1 MTQASADIEAG
12 KKTVTVSVDLR
23 KVSRVGAKPPL
34 LDYLVSLWDY
44 RHFMAYDAKAR
55 VQTGNSRDRL
65 GSAWLLLDPLLNGL
79 AYFAI
84 FGLLL
89 GAGRGIENFIG
100 YLIIGIFLFQ
110 MSSRAILNGAKVI
123 RTNRNVIQAFSF
135 PRATLAVAVNIRE
148 LLANIPV
155 LIMMFL
161 LVIILAPTEEIT
173 WRWLLVLPAVLLQVL
188 FNLGAGLILAP
199 MVAKVNDLVHV
210 LSFGM
215 RFWMFTSCVMFSIE
229 RYNSVPWL
237 KSMVEANPLYLLLSI
252 VRDSVLYASTPAWQ
266 SWAGLAAWALGA
278 LIVGVVFFWKR
289 EESYAGND

>member
-1 MTQASADIEAG
+1 MTQTSASAEQND
-12 KKTVTVSVDLR
+12 KPVTVAVDLR

-34 LDYLVSLWDY
+34 LDYLVSLWNY
-44 RHFMAYDAKAR
+44 RHFMLYDARAR

-79 AYFAI
+79 GYFAI

-89 GAGRGIENFIG
+89 NAGRGVENFIG

-110 MSSRAILNGAKVI
+110 MSSRSIVNGARVI
-123 RTNRNVIQAFSF
+123 RTNQNVIQAFNF

-161 LVIILAPTEEIT
+161 LVIFLAPVEEIT
-173 WRWLLVLPAVLLQVL
+173 WRWVLVIPAVLLQVL
-188 FNLGAGLILAP
+188 FNLGAGLVLAP
-199 MVAKVNDLVHV
+199 VVAKFNDLVHII
-210 LSFGM
+210 SFGM

-237 KSMVEANPLYLLLSI
+237 KSAVEANPLYLLLTI
-252 VRDSVLYASTPAWQ
+252 VRESVLYAQTPVWQ
-266 SWAGLAAWALGA
+266 SWAGLSAWALGA
-278 LIVGVVFFWKR
+278 LVLGIVVFWKR
-289 EESYAGND
+289 EESYAGNN

>member
-1 MTQASADIEAG
+1 MTQPNVTAVADE
-12 KKTVTVSVDLR
+12 KHVTVAVDLR

-34 LDYLVSLWDY
+34 LDYLVSLWNY
-44 RHFMAYDAKAR
+44 RHFMLYDARAR

-79 AYFAI
+79 GYFAI

-89 GAGRGIENFIG
+89 DSGRGVENFIG

-110 MSSRAILNGAKVI
+110 MSSRSIVNGARVI
-123 RTNRNVIQAFSF
+123 RSNQNVIQAFNF

-155 LIMMFL
+155 IIMMFL
-161 LVIILAPTEEIT
+161 LVIFLAPVEEVT
-173 WRWLLVLPAVLLQVL
+173 WRWVLVIPAVLLQVL
-188 FNLGAGLILAP
+188 FNLGAGLLLAP
-199 MVAKVNDLVHV
+199 LVAKVNDLVHV
-210 LSFGM
+210 ISFAM
-215 RFWMFTSCVMFSIE
+215 RFWMFASCVMFSIE

-237 KSMVEANPLYLLLSI
+237 KSVVEANPLYLLLTI
-252 VRDSVLYASTPAWQ
+252 VRESVLYAETPSWQ

-278 LIVGVVFFWKR
+278 VVIGMVVFWKG